1 MRSSEKTA
9 EKQTEIKEL
18 RNEQDFKDFYL
29 NDASVSFCEEC
40 NDISYTHGNVFLEI
54 AKLEDLKKGQKTI
67 EEKQTRRKFYSIVL
81 LTEGKITETIGHQS
95 YHFKPGTLYFI
106 GENQLHAVQHW
117 SEDIKGISCMFDSD
131 YFLLCIKHQIKLN
144 QFPFFQMNQEPFIK
158 LLERE
163 IQMMEHLFWKLN
175 SEKCQK
181 TTFNDDLLTRMFL
194 NVILLEAERIYN
206 KKISANAFSLS
217 RKDQL
222 AAQFQ
227 LLVNQ
232 HFIEKKMV
240 ADYADLLHVHP
251 NHLNDVIKEI
261 TGFPASHFIQKQ
273 LIQEAKSRLIQTR
286 DAVSMIAMNLNFTDD
301 SYFGR
306 FFKKQ
311 TGVTPLQYRK
321 NHKH

>member
-1 MRSSEKTA
+1 MKQSE
-9 EKQTEIKEL
+9 IREL
-18 RNEQDFKDFYL
+18 KNEQDFKDFYL
-29 NDASVSFCEEC
+29 NDAPVSFCEEC
-40 NDISYTHGNVFLEI
+40 SNITYAHGSGFLEI
-54 AKLEDLKKGQKTI
+54 AKLEDLKKGQKPI
-67 EEKQTRRKFYSIVL
+67 EGKQTRRKFYSIIL
-81 LTEGKITETIGHQS
+81 LTEGEIEENIGHQL
-95 YHFKPGTLYFI
+95 YHFLPGTLYFI
-106 GENQLHAVQHW
+106 GENQLHAVERW
-117 SEDIKGISCMFDSD
+117 SDDVKGIFCMFDAD

-144 QFPFFQMNQEPFIK
+144 QFPFFQVNQKPFIK
-158 LLERE
+158 LSERE
-163 IQMMEHLFWKLN
+163 ILMMEHLFWKLN

-206 KKISANAFSLS
+206 KQTSADAFSLS

-222 AAQFQ
+222 TAQFQ

-232 HFIEKKMV
+232 HFMEKKQV
-240 ADYADLLHVHP
+240 SDYADLLHVHP
-251 NHLNDVIKEI
+251 NHLNDVIKEV

-273 LIQEAKSRLIQTR
+273 LIQEAKSRLIQTS
-286 DAVSMIAMNLNFTDD
+286 DTVSMIATDLNFTDD

-311 TGVTPLQYRK
+311 TGITPLQYRK

>member
-1 MRSSEKTA
+1 MRHSD
-9 EKQTEIKEL
+9 IKEL

-29 NDASVSFCEEC
+29 NDAPVSFCEEC
-40 NDISYTHGNVFLEI
+40 NSVSYTHGNGFLEI
-54 AKLEDLKKGQKTI
+54 AKLEGLKKGKKAI
-67 EEKQTRRKFYSIVL
+67 EGKQTRRKFYSIIL
-81 LTEGKITETIGHQS
+81 LTEGKIEETIGHQT
-95 YHFKPGTLYFI
+95 YHFKAGTLYFVS
-106 GENQLHAVQHW
+106 ENQLHIINRW
-117 SEDIKGISCMFDSD
+117 SEDVKGVFCMFDAD

-144 QFPFFQMNQEPFIK
+144 QFPFFQMTQKPFIE
-158 LLERE
+158 LSERE
-163 IQMMEHLFWKLN
+163 TEMMEHLFWKLN

-194 NVILLEAERIYN
+194 NIILLEAERIYN
-206 KKISANAFSLS
+206 KNTAEEPFSLS

-222 AAQFQ
+222 TARFQ

-232 HFIEKKMV
+232 HFIEKKQV
-240 ADYADLLHVHP
+240 ADYADLLYIHP
-251 NHLNDVIKEI
+251 NHLNDTIKEV

-273 LIQEAKSRLIQTR
+273 LIQEAKSRLLQTN
-286 DAVSMIAMNLNFTDD
+286 ATVSMIAMDLNFTDD